1 MIMYPLPLYVPLAA
15 SEILNMP
22 ARPWPVV
29 NSSPTNCL
37 VGGAWTIGR
46 SHEPLQ
52 HSNWRTWF
60 NATFISLI
68 LRWYLLLA
76 YADYLV
82 HRVKADSLKG
92 WVEMRLPVRN
102 AEQLAM
108 LWLPYN
114 TDWVSQITIHV
125 TSTMQVT
132 TSPAK
137 LQSDLHFAYSQL
149 SVFTNNRYTVHTE
162 IPYRFTD
169 SYNHTSP
176 LFTKTPHEGNQA
188 IHFIHQAETCNY
200 ITIANQCG

>member
-1 MIMYPLPLYVPLAA
+1 
-15 SEILNMP
+15 
-22 ARPWPVV
+22 
-29 NSSPTNCL
+29 
-37 VGGAWTIGR
+37 
-46 SHEPLQ
+46 
-52 HSNWRTWF
+52 
-60 NATFISLI
+60 
-68 LRWYLLLA
+68 
-76 YADYLV
+76 
-82 HRVKADSLKG
+82 
-92 WVEMRLPVRN
+92 MRLSVRN

-114 TDWVSQITIHV
+114 TDGVSQITIHV

-188 IHFIHQAETCNY
+188 IHFIHKQKPITTLQLQTNVDKEWTKFCAHKSTTET
-200 ITIANQCG
+200 I